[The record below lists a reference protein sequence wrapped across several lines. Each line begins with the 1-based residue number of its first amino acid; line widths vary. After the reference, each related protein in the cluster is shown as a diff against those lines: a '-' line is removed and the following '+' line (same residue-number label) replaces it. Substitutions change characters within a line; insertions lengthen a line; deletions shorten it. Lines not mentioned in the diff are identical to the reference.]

1 MLPPAPQSTCTTR
14 RLWLQTAGQDLVE
27 YALLAGFLAVAGGAT
42 LYLAGDRIKE
52 ILKKLRER
60 TRRRG

>member
-1 MLPPAPQSTCTTR
+1 M
-14 RLWLQTAGQDLVE
+14 VE

-52 ILKKLRER
+52 ILKKLRSR
-60 TRRRG
+60 SRRG